1 MNIDNDI
8 RRAFQAKLEGYQ
20 PPLAADGWERIE
32 HSLNQA
38 NASRRVMRRRWYAG
52 TAAALLLLLLGSIFF
67 LRDPMTLP
75 ETMVTK
81 SNRPQPESRY
91 APDYPKSAASTVTE
105 EQQTFGS
112 PKRAIARSTFTG
124 RGQGETL
131 LVGRNSSAAMLSQ
144 WMEQEGIDASRQ
156 LTGNWSALRSLLRQ
170 SAVER
175 AGQFDKKGEELIT
188 VSGNDDQLFA
198 AYDGFSTGD
207 EPLIVGLSGKGG
219 LSSFKQSVNT
229 PMTLRSAAIPTDN
242 YYAEGGKQMLA
253 GTLASDN
260 YSEMEHDQPVSF
272 GLTLSKQISDKLS
285 VESGL
290 TYSYLSSRVRN
301 ANANFRVEETQKI
314 HYLGIPVNL
323 NYTLFTFN
331 NFNIYASLGGMLEKD
346 IYGEY
351 RKLGVGESADFN
363 SSAQEEEMTKI
374 SQRNP
379 QISVNAGVGLSYPLI
394 QNLRVYGKAGGAY
407 YFDAGNQYK
416 TIYSDRK
423 IVMDLNIGLRY
434 EF

>member
-1 MNIDNDI
+1 MNRDNDI
-8 RRAFQAKLEGYQ
+8 RRAFQAKLDGYQ
-20 PPLAADGWERIE
+20 PPLDSDGWKLIE
-32 HSLNQA
+32 HSLNQGGA
-38 NASRRVMRRRWYAG
+38 YRRVIRRRWYAG
-52 TAAALLLLLLGSIFF
+52 TAAALLLLLVGSIFF
-67 LRDPMTLP
+67 LRDPMTVH
-75 ETMVTK
+75 ETMVA
-81 SNRPQPESRY
+81 ESDRSESGSGY
-91 APDYPKSAASTVTE
+91 APVQPATAESAVA
-105 EQQTFGS
+105 EQQQMIGS
-112 PKRAIARSTFTG
+112 PTRASARLTFAG
-124 RGQGETL
+124 RSQRDEL
-131 LVGRNSSAAMLSQ
+131 LVGRNSSAAMLTR
-144 WMEQEGIDASRQ
+144 WMEQEGIGAERQ
-156 LTGNWSALRSLLRQ
+156 LTGNWSALRILLRR

-175 AGQFDKKGEELIT
+175 AGQTDTKGEELIT

-198 AYDGFSTGD
+198 DYDGSSSGD
-207 EPLIVGLSGKGG
+207 EPLIVGLSGRGG

-229 PMTLRSAAIPTDN
+229 PMTLRSASIPTDN
-242 YYAEGGKQMLA
+242 HYAEGGKQMLA

-260 YSEMEHDQPVSF
+260 FSEMEHDQPLSF
-272 GLTLSKQISDKLS
+272 GLTLSKQINDKLS

-323 NYTLFTFN
+323 NYTLFTFG
-331 NFNIYASLGGMLEKD
+331 NFNLYASLGGMLEKD

-363 SSAQEEEMTKI
+363 STAQEEEVTKI

-379 QISVNAGVGLSYPLI
+379 QLSVNAGVGLSYPLI

>member
-1 MNIDNDI
+1 MNRDNDI
-8 RRAFQAKLEGYQ
+8 RRAFQAKFDGYQ
-20 PPLAADGWERIE
+20 PPLAADGWEHIE

-38 NASRRVMRRRWYAG
+38 GAYRSVIRRRWYAG
-52 TAAALLLLLLGSIFF
+52 TAAALLLLLVGSIFF
-67 LRDPMTLP
+67 LRDPMTVP
-75 ETMVTK
+75 ETMVTE
-81 SNRPQPESRY
+81 SNSPQPESRY
-91 APDYPKSAASTVTE
+91 APEQPATAESTVAE
-105 EQQTFGS
+105 VQQTFVS
-112 PKRAIARSTFTG
+112 PTRASARLTFAG
-124 RGQGETL
+124 RSQRDEL
-131 LVGRNSSAAMLSQ
+131 LVGRNSSAAMLTR
-144 WMEQEGIDASRQ
+144 WMEQEGIGANRQ
-156 LTGNWSALRSLLRQ
+156 LTGNWTSLRSLLRR

-175 AGQFDKKGEELIT
+175 AGQIDTKGEELIT

-198 AYDGFSTGD
+198 EYAGYSSGD

-229 PMTLRSAAIPTDN
+229 PMTLRSASIPTDN
-242 YYAEGGKQMLA
+242 HYAEGGKQMLA

-260 YSEMEHDQPVSF
+260 FSEMEHDQPLSF

-314 HYLGIPVNL
+314 HYLGIPLNL

-363 SSAQEEEMTKI
+363 STAQEEEVTKI

-379 QISVNAGVGLSYPLI
+379 QLSVNAGVGISYPLI

-423 IVMDLNIGLRY
+423 IVMDLNIGFRY